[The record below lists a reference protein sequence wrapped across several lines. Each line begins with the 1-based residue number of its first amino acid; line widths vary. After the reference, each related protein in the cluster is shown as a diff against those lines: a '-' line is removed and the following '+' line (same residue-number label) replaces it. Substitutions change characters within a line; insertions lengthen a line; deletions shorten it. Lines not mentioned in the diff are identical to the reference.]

1 MMTTSKNDPRTR
13 AASAFIAVCLAV
25 GTWLAAAVPSNAA
38 SLAAPAAPTCTSGKA
53 PVLFG
58 GQWYCPGY
66 VIGVKRGAYGVGT
79 RVVLQSVTVLS
90 VAATTITVSGGP
102 SCLTPQT
109 ICGAT
114 IPTVEISVAA
124 LSSRPA
130 SGDIIDAYGKT
141 SSNTM
146 SVTGYVFKGKSS
158 CSPDFC

>member
-79 RVVLQSVTVLS
+79 RVVLQSVMV
-90 VAATTITVSGGP
+90 VAATLSTVTLCRTTRVP
-102 SCLTPQT
+102 TP
-109 ICGAT
+109 
-114 IPTVEISVAA
+114 
-124 LSSRPA
+124 
-130 SGDIIDAYGKT
+130 
-141 SSNTM
+141 
-146 SVTGYVFKGKSS
+146 
-158 CSPDFC
+158 